1 MFRQIVIPTEKN
13 HLITLPEDLYGK
25 QVEVIAFELDRNKTT
40 SANKKNFL
48 ADIDAIPDFPSI
60 EQIRKGEW

>member
-40 SANKKNFL
+40 SANKRTSWLILMRFL
-48 ADIDAIPDFPSI
+48 TSHL
-60 EQIRKGEW
+60 